1 MNFACCGHHALPKTG
16 HFGPL
21 IKLLILTGQ
30 RRSEVAEMRW
40 PEIDFSRRLWT
51 LPRERVKND
60 SAHEVPLSDQ
70 AIAVLEQ
77 LPRIKNKVGL
87 VFTTNANTPVSGFTR
102 AKDRLDVAI
111 VRAMRDAAEEDGDDW
126 NEVDG
131 LAPWT
136 LHDLRRTAATGMA
149 HVDPTPG

>member
-1 MNFACCGHHALPKTG
+1 MIIGEPTPGSRSIAF
-16 HFGPL
+16 
-21 IKLLILTGQ
+21 KLVKKYHTD
-30 RRSEVAEMRW
+30 EVAQ
-40 PEIDFSRRLWT
+40 DLLSWT
-51 LPRERVKND
+51 
-60 SAHEVPLSDQ
+60 EVPLSDQ